1 SLAAGAPAGATPS
14 VGRRRPRTALRAGAA
29 VALLAAGGAAAAL
42 LLDRGG
48 DDRGATADG
57 AADAAPPPA
66 DAAPA
71 LATPPPM
78 WPRADQ
84 AGPAVDAVLALHPAD
99 SVGIVSVSLERLRA
113 SELVTEA
120 LESPGA
126 ARALEQLRLLDALCG
141 FDILASVDTVTLGGP
156 EPPPGVDQVSVDLT
170 VRGRFS
176 RDRFEGCLRELLP
189 EGDQRADARRQGR
202 ITRVTADGTTVW
214 LAWRDEHTG
223 LAPTREDVDRAWLE
237 ARLRGEGGAR
247 EAEELVALIDQVD
260 TGAALW
266 AVAAPPRPGEA
277 LLPGTE
283 PPRSVYAS
291 LRLTDRF
298 AVHAGLR
305 YDTAA

>member
-113 SELVTEA
+113 SELVPEA
-120 LESPGA
+120 LASPGA
-126 ARALEQLRLLDALCG
+126 ARALAQLRLL
-141 FDILASVDTVTLGGP
+141 DTVTLGGP

-214 LAWRDEHTG
+214 LAWRDEHTV
-223 LAPTREDVDRAWLE
+223 LATTREDVDRAWLE